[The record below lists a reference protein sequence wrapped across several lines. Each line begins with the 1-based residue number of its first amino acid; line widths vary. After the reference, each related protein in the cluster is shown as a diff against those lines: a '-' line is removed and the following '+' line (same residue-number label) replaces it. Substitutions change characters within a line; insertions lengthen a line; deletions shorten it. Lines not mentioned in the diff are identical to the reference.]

1 MELNTNKMRL
11 IKIWIK
17 YEQGTHLSQDINSL
31 FVFCN
36 GGRVFLV
43 LLLESSYFSSVA
55 ICVGLQCLEPLRLE
69 LQLNNIIYI
78 YTQHI
83 LNSNQSP
90 LINTQTQLILNS
102 VTNPHSSTRLILNSV
117 TNPHSSTH
125 KHSVTNPH

>member
-1 MELNTNKMRL
+1 MELNTIKMRL
-11 IKIWIK
+11 IKIRIK

-78 YTQHI
+78 YTQ
-83 LNSNQSP
+83 
-90 LINTQTQLILNS
+90 
-102 VTNPHSSTRLILNSV
+102 LILNSV

-125 KHSVTNPH
+125 KHGSFSTVTNPHSSTHKHGSFSTV